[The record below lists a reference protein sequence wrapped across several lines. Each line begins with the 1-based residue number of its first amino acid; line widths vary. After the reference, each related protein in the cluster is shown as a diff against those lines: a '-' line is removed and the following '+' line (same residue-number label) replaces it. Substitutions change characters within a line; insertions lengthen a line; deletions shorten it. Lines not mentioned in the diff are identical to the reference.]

1 MGKYINVPQSI
12 LGTLTATNTALVV
25 VGNSGTTTGAAEGKL
40 TDAGLVP
47 DFVTTVTV
55 GDIVII
61 TTGITGYP
69 VRSWATVTA
78 IDSTSVLSISGGTGV
93 GADGKGGLA
102 EVGTVY
108 SIIKAADAYQCVV
121 SGSNFKSVLQ
131 PGDWVLNTTTDLN
144 YQVKEVLSDT
154 AILLSSP
161 GSVIVGDSVVLLSTR
176 GEGSVRVCI
185 DNLSLM
191 RGNIANGQL
200 TLHYLKGPSGGTVT
214 QKLTVDPSE
223 SITTDAFAKE
233 FIRLAEITW
242 SSKWT
247 NVTTQMKFVGGGTQG
262 IIYGG
267 ALTWA

>member
-12 LGTLTATNTALVV
+12 LGTLTATNTAVLYA
-25 VGNSGTTTGAAEGKL
+25 STLGTDGAVEGKV
-40 TDAGLVP
+40 TDSVA
-47 DFVTTVTV
+47 DFVSDGVSV
-55 GDIVII
+55 GDFVII
-61 TTGITGYP
+61 TTAVTGYA
-69 VRSWATVTA
+69 VRSWAEVTA
-78 IDSTSVLSISGGTGV
+78 VDDLNTLSVTGP
-93 GADGKGGLA
+93 GLPATGIGGLSA
-102 EVGTVY
+102 SGTIFSV
-108 SIIKAADAYQCVV
+108 IAAADAYQCVV
-121 SGSNFKSVLQ
+121 SGSNFQSVLE
-131 PGDWVLNTTTDLN
+131 PGDWVLNTTTNIN
-144 YQVKEVLSDT
+144 YQVVEVLSDT
-154 AILLSSP
+154 AILLTSP

-191 RGNIANGQL
+191 RGNIDNGQL

-233 FIRLAEITW
+233 FMRLAEITW

-247 NVTTQMKFVGGGTQG
+247 NVTTQMKLVGGGTQG

-267 ALTWA
+267 TLTWA

>member
-12 LGTLTATNTALVV
+12 LGTLVATNTARVAM
-25 VGNSGTTTGAAEGKL
+25 GNSGTTTAAAEGKL
-40 TDAGLVP
+40 TDTGGVP
-47 DFVTTVTV
+47 DFLSTVTV

-69 VRSWATVTA
+69 VRSWATVTKV
-78 IDSTSVLSISGGTGV
+78 DSTSVLSISGGTGV
-93 GADGKGGLA
+93 GADGSGGLA
-102 EVGTVY
+102 ASGTVY

-131 PGDWVLNTTTDLN
+131 PGDWVLNVDTDLN
-144 YQVKEVLSDT
+144 YQVVEVLSDT
-154 AILLSSP
+154 AILLTSP
-161 GSVIVGDSVVLLSTR
+161 GSFIAGDRVILLSTR

-191 RGNIANGQL
+191 RGNIASGQL

-223 SITTDAFAKE
+223 GITTDAFAKE
-233 FIRLAEITW
+233 FMRLAEITW

-267 ALTWA
+267 TLAWA